1 MFVYECANSPPTYL
15 YIFFL
20 GNPPSASGRN
30 KPMLKGN
37 SSTLSLIMS
46 EGKQNI
52 SVELSK
58 KSFKIRV
65 IDPLKEIRKSE
76 IHDEMAELNVLT
88 KFLLQTFTF
97 HDGFIK
103 LRKSLNILSTVN
115 KQTRKRTDVFQ
126 STSRGSPTQP
136 LSVSGGNIAVM
147 EGWMFTGLPFSVGDF
162 TSLFPL

>member
-1 MFVYECANSPPTYL
+1 
-15 YIFFL
+15 
-20 GNPPSASGRN
+20 
-30 KPMLKGN
+30 
-37 SSTLSLIMS
+37 MS

-103 LRKSLNILSTVN
+103 LRKSLNIFSTVN
-115 KQTRKRTDVFQ
+115 KQEKELMC
-126 STSRGSPTQP
+126 SNPP
-136 LSVSGGNIAVM
+136 A
-147 EGWMFTGLPFSVGDF
+147 EGAQLNPSQYQAGTL
-162 TSLFPL
+162 L